1 MEIILNQKPKSPIM
15 IEGFPGFGFVSTIT
29 TEFLI
34 EHLNAKL
41 IGRFEDDRLAPM
53 VAIHNTKLIEPLGI
67 YYDKSHNIL
76 IFHTVTNLQGLEWEI
91 ASKLT
96 TLSRDL
102 KAKELISIE
111 GVASQSEETNA
122 YYYACSPDI
131 EKKFNKIKI
140 QPLKEGIIM
149 GVTSALLLKARC
161 PISAVFVETH
171 SNLPDSRAAA
181 KVIEVLDKYLNLNVD
196 YKPLLAKAE
205 QFETKIKSIME
216 QQSQAKEQKDRKELS
231 YFG

>member
-1 MEIILNQKPKSPIM
+1 MEVILNQKPKSPIM

-41 IGRFEDDRLAPM
+41 IGRLESDKLAPM
-53 VAIHNTKLIEPLGI
+53 VAIHNTQLIEPLGI
-67 YYDKSHNIL
+67 YYDKKTNIM
-76 IFHTVTNLQGLEWEI
+76 IFHTVTSVKGLEWEI
-91 ASKLT
+91 ATKLT
-96 TLSRDL
+96 TLAREL
-102 KAKELISIE
+102 KVKELISIE
-111 GVASQSEETNA
+111 GVASQSEEGNA

-131 EKKFNKIKI
+131 EKKFKKIKI
-140 QPLKEGIIM
+140 EPLKEGIIM
-149 GVTSALLLKARC
+149 GVTSSLLLKARC
-161 PISAVFVETH
+161 PVSAIFVETH

-196 YKPLLAKAE
+196 YKPLLQKAE
-205 QFETKIKSIME
+205 EFEAKIKGIME
-216 QQSQAKEQKDRKELS
+216 QQNKSQQQQEKKELS

>member
-1 MEIILNQKPKSPIM
+1 MEIILNQKPKSPII

-41 IGRFEDDRLAPM
+41 IGRLEDDKLAPM

-67 YYDKSHNIL
+67 YYDKTHNIL

-91 ASKLT
+91 ATKLSI
-96 TLSRDL
+96 LARDL
-102 KAKELISIE
+102 KAKEVISIE
-111 GVASQSEETNA
+111 GVATQTEETNA

-131 EKKFNKIKI
+131 EKKFKKIKVE
-140 QPLKEGIIM
+140 PLKEGIIM
-149 GVTSALLLKARC
+149 GVTSALLLKAKC
-161 PISAVFVETH
+161 PLSAIFVETH

-196 YKPLLAKAE
+196 YKPLLEKAE
-205 QFETKIKSIME
+205 QFEGKIKGLME
-216 QQSQAKEQKDRKELS
+216 QQNRAQEQKERKELS